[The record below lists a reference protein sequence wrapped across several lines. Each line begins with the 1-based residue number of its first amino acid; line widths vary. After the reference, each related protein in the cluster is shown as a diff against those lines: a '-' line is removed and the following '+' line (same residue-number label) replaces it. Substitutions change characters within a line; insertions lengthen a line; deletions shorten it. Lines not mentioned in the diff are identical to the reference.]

1 MTAITLFQAATGC
14 LRTRSPLNRQQN
26 RLLLRTIWSTSTN
39 SRQYEDDERGS
50 RVYSQQQQRKP
61 IVCARQRQTEK
72 QHSNASNGGW
82 DQQIVLSGNTLALAG
97 GQCHES
103 IPGIL
108 GHSSLRVTRKLE
120 MMSIFLG
127 YEQANRYALLDPH
140 GNAVGFMAEEYT
152 LWSTIGRQFLRL
164 HRPFRV
170 HVLDLNGRECMTIW
184 RNFSLINSKVFVAD
198 HRGRTIGESQQQ
210 WHMWRRRYNMFVDH
224 HGEVDENQGFDRRQ
238 FAEVD
243 APFLSWDF
251 PFLSENGAL
260 LGGVYR
266 DFSGIGMELFTD
278 YGLYAI
284 CFDRLALAQ
293 RYQAQA
299 QAQNQTWPAASPGVD
314 AQTAGAI
321 PALAG
326 RDLNLDERAVALAA
340 AVSIDFDYFSRHS
353 RMAGG
358 GGGFWIFP
366 FSTSND
372 YTDIGGDS

>member
-1 MTAITLFQAATGC
+1 MTSVVLYRSATRC
-14 LRTRSPLNRQQN
+14 WNTKCMLKFHQPSRP
-26 RLLLRTIWSTSTN
+26 LLRNIWATNTN
-39 SRQYEDDERGS
+39 SRQFANERE
-50 RVYSQQQQRKP
+50 SQGYLQQPRKP
-61 IVCARQRQTEK
+61 IVCARQRRAERQQGNERF
-72 QHSNASNGGW
+72 
-82 DQQIVLSGNTLALAG
+82 DQQVVLSGKTLDIES

-103 IPGIL
+103 ILGIL

-120 MMSIFLG
+120 MMNIFLG

-184 RNFSLINSKVFVAD
+184 RHFSLINSKVFVAD

-210 WHMWRRRYNMFVDH
+210 WHMWRRRYNMFIDH
-224 HGEVDENQGFDRRQ
+224 YGGAGVSESRQGFDRRQ

-251 PFLSENGAL
+251 PFVAENGSL

-278 YGLYAI
+278 YGLYAV
-284 CFDRLALAQ
+284 CFDRLALTQ
-293 RYQAQA
+293 RYQTQT
-299 QAQNQTWPAASPGVD
+299 QNQAWPSALPGVK
-314 AQTAGAI
+314 AQT
-321 PALAG
+321 PSHSPVLAN
-326 RDLNLDERAVALAA
+326 RDLDLDERAVALAA

-358 GGGFWIFP
+358 GGGFMFFP

-372 YTDIGGDS
+372 YTDIGDS